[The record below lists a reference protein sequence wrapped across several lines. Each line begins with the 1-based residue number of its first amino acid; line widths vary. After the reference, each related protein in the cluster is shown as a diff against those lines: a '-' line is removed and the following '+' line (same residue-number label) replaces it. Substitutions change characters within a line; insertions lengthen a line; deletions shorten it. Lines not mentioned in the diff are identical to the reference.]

1 MRVRMSAEVVAQ
13 CRKIQSITI
22 RYRVMQHN
30 THHSTTHNT
39 TQHNTIQ
46 YNTTQHNTTQHNTT
60 QHNTEVDVSGA
71 QYCSFI
77 TAEPYGFSTY
87 LVRATA
93 VPPHRRWTWGAEPRL
108 GLKEGVAV

>member
-1 MRVRMSAEVVAQ
+1 MRVRMSVEVVAQ

-30 THHSTTHNT
+30 TQHSTTHNT
-39 TQHNTIQ
+39 TQHNTTQ
-46 YNTTQHNTTQHNTT
+46 RNTTQHT
-60 QHNTEVDVSGA
+60 TEVDVSGA

-93 VPPHRRWTWGAEPRL
+93 VPPHRRWT
-108 GLKEGVAV
+108 